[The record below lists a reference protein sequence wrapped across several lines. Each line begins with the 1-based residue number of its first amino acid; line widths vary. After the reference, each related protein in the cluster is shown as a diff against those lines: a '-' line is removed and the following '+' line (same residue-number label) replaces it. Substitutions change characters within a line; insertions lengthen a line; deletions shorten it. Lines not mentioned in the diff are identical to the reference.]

1 MKIESPVLRRLG
13 PVPFWRGSTKCL
25 DGLEEVYRR
34 ASRAAAELLGAE
46 AAPSPERRKARRACK
61 GGESKV

>member
-25 DGLEEVYRR
+25 DELQRIYKR
-34 ASRAAAELLGAE
+34 ATEAAATRLN
-46 AAPSPERRKARRACK
+46 RK
-61 GGESKV
+61 